1 MAKLS
6 VVIITYNEE
15 HNIERCLE
23 SVKEIASEIVVVDS
37 HSQDRTVALC
47 RQQGARVIL
56 HPFENF
62 GKQKQFAQSQ
72 ATHEW
77 ILSLDADEQL
87 SPALQKSIKEALE
100 EPRAEAFSMNRLTNF
115 CGQWIRHG
123 GWYPDRKVRLYRK
136 ECARWSNH
144 PVHEQL
150 EVQEGAM
157 TAHLKGDLLHYS
169 IYDLDHHIRQIN
181 RYSTIA
187 AEEMVG
193 QRRSINGVMT
203 IIHLS
208 TPQSWRGGEQQVA
221 YLIEELE
228 KSGVDQILITPY
240 GSRLSAYCKSRNIT
254 IYHFKRCSALNVQM
268 ALLLRKLCKR
278 VQEPI
283 LHAHDAN
290 AHTAAFLSH
299 LFFGNR
305 APLLISRRVDFPIHR
320 SLFSRLKYNHKR
332 IKRIIC
338 VSEKIKEIMVPAL
351 KDPSVLQVIYSG
363 IDLNRFD
370 DCHNRNLL
378 RKEFKI
384 PADHTL
390 VANVA
395 AIVPHKDYYTFVDT
409 AAHVLKVHPKT
420 TFLIIGEGEEREQI
434 TAYIHE

>member
-1 MAKLS
+1 
-6 VVIITYNEE
+6 
-15 HNIERCLE
+15 
-23 SVKEIASEIVVVDS
+23 
-37 HSQDRTVALC
+37 
-47 RQQGARVIL
+47 
-56 HPFENF
+56 
-62 GKQKQFAQSQ
+62 
-72 ATHEW
+72 
-77 ILSLDADEQL
+77 
-87 SPALQKSIKEALE
+87 
-100 EPRAEAFSMNRLTNF
+100 
-115 CGQWIRHG
+115 
-123 GWYPDRKVRLYRK
+123 
-136 ECARWSNH
+136 
-144 PVHEQL
+144 
-150 EVQEGAM
+150 
-157 TAHLKGDLLHYS
+157 
-169 IYDLDHHIRQIN
+169 
-181 RYSTIA
+181 
-187 AEEMVG
+187 
-193 QRRSINGVMT
+193 MT

-434 TAYIHE
+434 TAYIHEKGLQKSVLLTGFRHDITQILPEIEVFLITSQTEGLGTAILDAFACGIPVVATRAGGIPEIVNDQRTGLLAEVKDANALAEKVLRFIHDRELKAQIVARAKEEIRNFTRQQTARITMETYEEITKESY